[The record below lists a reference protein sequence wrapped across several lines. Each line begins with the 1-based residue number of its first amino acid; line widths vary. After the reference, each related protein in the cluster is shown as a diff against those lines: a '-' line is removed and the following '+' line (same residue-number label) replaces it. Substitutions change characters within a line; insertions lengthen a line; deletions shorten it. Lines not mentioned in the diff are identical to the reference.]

1 MSKAILITKEQMHK
15 YVVDWSDKKPIPK
28 DAFYAEYSEGVF
40 VGMDNRTNDCWME
53 DFSSKE
59 ACIEWCEQ
67 E

>member
-28 DAFYAEYSEGVF
+28 GAFYAKYTDDVF
-40 VGMDNRTNDCWME
+40 VGMDNWTNDCWME
-53 DFSSKE
+53 DFANE
-59 ACIEWCEQ
+59 ADCIAWCEQ